1 MLSGDGIWRRCHPIL
16 ANFIGDYPEQTLVTC
31 TYYGECPKCEVPRD
45 RLGDY
50 DRFESRNH
58 RKALETYALAD
69 GEVHIFHAACR
80 DNGIKPVFH
89 PFWESLPLANIYLS
103 ITPDV
108 LHQLLQGVMKHLIGW
123 LSDSLVFGQRNINM
137 RCRLMPPNHHIVL
150 FPEGFASYS
159 RIPGK
164 KHKNICRILLGLII
178 DIRLTSNGS
187 SAARVVKAARA
198 LLDFLYLA
206 QLPSQTTDTI
216 IRLKQ
221 SLVAFH
227 ENKDVFVGLGVRK
240 HFNVP
245 KIHSLLHYSSSI
257 LLFGTTD
264 NYNTEQTER
273 LHIDF
278 TKEAYRATN
287 HKDEYNQMTIWLER
301 REKLQQHKAFINW
314 RQQQHLSASVPR
326 PRPISGPP
334 HPDTRYLKMTDH
346 PTVPRVSFKDIV
358 NNYGAVD
365 FQDALGDF
373 LAHLKEPHLSG
384 RVLRREG
391 VNTLIPFNHVP
402 VFQTIKFE
410 NNDGA
415 IVDSIHIRP
424 EQAPEQAPPHGR
436 ITPARFDTALVRVGQ
451 QPDNVRRNQGSFKLI
466 VIELRTDFSYLQ
478 VTG

>member
-1 MLSGDGIWRRCHPIL
+1 
-16 ANFIGDYPEQTLVTC
+16 
-31 TYYGECPKCEVPRD
+31 
-45 RLGDY
+45 
-50 DRFESRNH
+50 
-58 RKALETYALAD
+58 
-69 GEVHIFHAACR
+69 
-80 DNGIKPVFH
+80 
-89 PFWESLPLANIYLS
+89 
-103 ITPDV
+103 
-108 LHQLLQGVMKHLIGW
+108 MKHLIGW
-123 LSDSLVFGQRNINM
+123 LSGSLVFGQQNINM
-137 RCRLMPPNHHIVL
+137 HCHLMPPNHHIVL

-159 RIPGK
+159 HILGK
-164 KHKNICRILLGLII
+164 KHKNICWILLGLII
-178 DIRLTSNGS
+178 DIHLTSNGS
-187 SAARVVKAARA
+187 SAAWVVKAMHA

-216 IRLKQ
+216 AHLKQ

-227 ENKDVFVGLGVRK
+227 ENKDVFVGLRVRK

-245 KIHSLLHYSSSI
+245 KIHSLLHYSLSI

-264 NYNTEQTER
+264 NYNTKQTEQ

-278 TKEAYRATN
+278 TKEAYHATN
-287 HKDEYNQMTIWLER
+287 HKDEYNQMTIWLEH
-301 REKLQQHKAFINW
+301 REKLQQHKAFIDW
-314 RQQQHLSASVPR
+314 RQQQLLSTSVPR

-334 HPDTRYLKMTDH
+334 HPNTCYLKMTDH
-346 PTVPRVSFKDIV
+346 LMVLRVSFKDIV

-373 LAHLKEPHLSG
+373 LTHLKEPHLSG

-415 IVDSIHIRP
+415 IIDSIHIRL
-424 EQAPEQAPPHGR
+424 EHAPEQAPPHGQ
-436 ITPARFDTALVRVGQ
+436 ITPARFDTALVQVGQ
-451 QPDNVRRNQGSFKLI
+451 QPDNMRQNQGSFKLI
-466 VIELRTDFSYLQ
+466 VIKSRTDFSCLQ